1 MASNVVTTPSAH
13 SEKAMP
19 SNGAGWMGVGSTSN
33 GSIEANANTHAPL
46 AADQVLDLL
55 PGHSTQNP
63 PRLVPANTE
72 RSLPLPPVGRARTG
86 SAPGPKDSRNSTP
99 GAGAVA
105 GRGLAGLAV
114 AGETAPPPPP
124 PPP

>member
-1 MASNVVTTPSAH
+1 
-13 SEKAMP
+13 
-19 SNGAGWMGVGSTSN
+19 MGVGSTSN

-72 RSLPLPPVGRARTG
+72 RSLPLLRVGRARTG
-86 SAPGPKDSRNSTP
+86 SAPGPEDSRNSTP
-99 GAGAVA
+99 GAGALVL
-105 GRGLAGLAV
+105 GGLAG
-114 AGETAPPPPP
+114 AGETAPPRPRCPPP
-124 PPP
+124 PYSP